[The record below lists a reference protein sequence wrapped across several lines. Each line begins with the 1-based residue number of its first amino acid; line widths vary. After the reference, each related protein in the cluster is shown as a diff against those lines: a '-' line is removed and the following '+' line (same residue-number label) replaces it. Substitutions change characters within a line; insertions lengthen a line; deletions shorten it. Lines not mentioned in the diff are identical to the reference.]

1 MKRIALLLIVDFSP
15 VRLLWMD
22 VHEALKDLR
31 FRLTTARL

>member
-15 VRLLWMD
+15 VRLLWID
-22 VHEALKDLR
+22 VNEAPKDLL